1 MIPKELPKLSED
13 SKRIL
18 TTIKAQQ
25 HLSNMLLQESQ
36 KLDTLI
42 IELDYYDYKNQL
54 LQQLFHH
61 YGNRVL
67 SNLVHKITQFEDA
80 PNFVNFQKVEDYVE
94 KVRKM
99 QQDKIKQRNAQQQKL
114 FSQINDLSSGNEQD
128 GQKAAFHSVD
138 GNAPAEGGQNEHDQT
153 SEHRKTFGES
163 RKSEGNLKLS
173 AANDEVQ

>member
-1 MIPKELPKLSED
+1 
-13 SKRIL
+13 
-18 TTIKAQQ
+18 
-25 HLSNMLLQESQ
+25 
-36 KLDTLI
+36 
-42 IELDYYDYKNQL
+42 
-54 LQQLFHH
+54 LFHH

-80 PNFVNFQKVEDYVE
+80 PNFTNFQKVEDYVE

-138 GNAPAEGGQNEHDQT
+138 GNAPVEGGQNEHDET
-153 SEHRKTFGES
+153 SEHRKAFGES

-173 AANDEVQ
+173 DKGSAEQRANLLNQSEGKKDRLREGLEDTNNN